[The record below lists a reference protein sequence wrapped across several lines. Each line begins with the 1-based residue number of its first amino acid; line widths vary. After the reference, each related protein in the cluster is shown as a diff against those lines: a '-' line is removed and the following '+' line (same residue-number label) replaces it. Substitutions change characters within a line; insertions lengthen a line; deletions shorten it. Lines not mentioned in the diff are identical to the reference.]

1 MIVPEISRSMLKNA
15 TVLGLFAIVTVGA
28 VTLLQQGTAERI
40 QAAERAAQVR
50 ALGEILPTGSY
61 DNHLLD
67 DSVLVQDRLLG
78 NRSPLPAYIAIKDGR
93 PSAVILQAIAPDG
106 YSGAIHLLVGIHADG
121 RVAGVRVIGHRETPG
136 LGDKIELAK
145 SPWIRSFDGKSLTN
159 PAADGWAVK
168 KDRGEFDQFAGA
180 TITPRAVIGAVH
192 RALQYFDAH
201 KAELLAAEGATADAA
216 GNALEG
222 RSEPDEATVHS
233 RAGSADTRD
242 ELRTTE
248 PAAKPQGDQP

>member
-1 MIVPEISRSMLKNA
+1 MLKNA

-28 VTLLQQGTAERI
+28 VALLQQGTADRI

-180 TITPRAVIGAVH
+180 TITPRAVVGAVH

-233 RAGSADTRD
+233 RAGSAATRD

>member
-1 MIVPEISRSMLKNA
+1 MMLPEISRSMLKNA
-15 TVLGLFAIVTVGA
+15 AVLGLFAIVTVGA

-50 ALGEILPTGSY
+50 ALGEILPAGSY

-67 DSVLVQDRLLG
+67 DSMPIQDRLLG
-78 NRSPLPAYIAIKDGR
+78 NKSPLPAYVAIKDGR

-145 SPWIRSFDGKSLTN
+145 SPWIRSFEGKSLSS
-159 PAADGWAVK
+159 PEAEGWAVK

-180 TITPRAVIGAVH
+180 TITPRAVVGAVH

-201 KAELLAAEGATADAA
+201 KAELLATSGETTGAVGD
-216 GNALEG
+216 ALES
-222 RSEPDEATVHS
+222 RTEPAGATVHS
-233 RAGSADTRD
+233 RAGSAATRD
-242 ELRTTE
+242 ELQTNE
-248 PAAKPQGDQP
+248 PEAEPQGDQP